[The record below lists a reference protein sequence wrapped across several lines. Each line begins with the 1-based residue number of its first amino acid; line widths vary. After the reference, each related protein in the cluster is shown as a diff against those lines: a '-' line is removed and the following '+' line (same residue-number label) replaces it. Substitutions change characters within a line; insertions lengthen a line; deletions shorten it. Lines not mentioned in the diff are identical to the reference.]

1 MLSQQNL
8 NGEKYMEP
16 NSQVNILL
24 SQVRECYGR
33 VVWTH
38 KTQEK
43 CADIIWVRH
52 NWIKILQIALSA
64 LTTTGILITVFGESS
79 VAGVISAIL
88 SALLFG
94 LNTYTKD
101 YDLGEIAQKHT
112 QSANN
117 LWDIRERYLSLI
129 TDIKSE
135 LFSVEQIRKRRDELQ
150 EDLLNIYKGSPR
162 TISKAYK
169 KATEALNVN
178 EELTFNENEIDN
190 LLPKEL
196 RNK

>member
-1 MLSQQNL
+1 MAQ
-8 NGEKYMEP
+8 
-16 NSQVNILL
+16 NSQVKILL
-24 SQVRECYGR
+24 SQIRECYGR

-43 CADIIWVRH
+43 CADIIWERH
-52 NWIKILQIALSA
+52 KWIKIIQIALSA
-64 LTTTGILITVFGESS
+64 ITTTGILVAVFGENQPVGL
-79 VAGVISAIL
+79 VAAIF

-112 QSANN
+112 VAANN

-129 TDIKSE
+129 TDIHSDI
-135 LFSVEQIRKRRDELQ
+135 LSVEQIRKRRDELQ
-150 EDLLNIYKGSPR
+150 DDLLNVYKGSPR

-169 KATEALNVN
+169 KATKALNLN
-178 EELTFNENEIDN
+178 EEMTFNDQEIDN

-196 RNK
+196 RTE

>member
-1 MLSQQNL
+1 
-8 NGEKYMEP
+8 MEP

-24 SQVRECYGR
+24 AQIRECYGR

-52 NWIKILQIALSA
+52 KWIKILQIALSA

-135 LFSVEQIRKRRDELQ
+135 LLSVEQIRKRRDELQ

-178 EELTFNENEIDN
+178 EEMTFNENEIDN